1 MRKRPD
7 ETEAISGKDA
17 AATQTK
23 KRGNVNPDILNKGT
37 EIVLWFFMGSIAVLI
52 IKNAKNFAT
61 ATTAVG
67 SQVQGMGLIL
77 TGAKTK

>member
-1 MRKRPD
+1 MQAFDK
-7 ETEAISGKDA
+7 
-17 AATQTK
+17 
-23 KRGNVNPDILNKGT
+23 VT
-37 EIVLWFFMGSIAVLI
+37 EIILWFFMGAIAVLI
-52 IKNAKNFAT
+52 VKNAKGFAT